1 MTKAMKIDFV
11 SDVSCPWCII
21 GLGGL
26 EEALA
31 RVGDLV
37 EATIAI
43 ELSWRAT
50 KPAWSMATT

>member
-1 MTKAMKIDFV
+1 MKIDFV

-37 EATIAI
+37 DAKVTLQPFEPIPDARH
-43 ELSWRAT
+43 E
-50 KPAWSMATT
+50 